1 VIRLDLQL
9 FSGEKTEKATPK
21 RRDDARRKGQVA
33 RSQEIGQVLVLLAA
47 LFTIKAF
54 AGMYLNE
61 FVRLMQVDFSQGLM
75 ITIDQQ
81 SFTPY
86 MLQMM
91 LLIAKLV
98 LPVMGV
104 SLVVGVGVSYFQVG
118 TLFTLKPLMPDLK
131 KLDPIAGMKRL
142 FSLKSVVESA
152 KSMIKILIIGF
163 VVYSELSKDWE
174 LVSQLGNMDILTIV
188 RVMGDLTYGIFWKSG
203 LAMLG
208 LALFDLW
215 YQRFDYEKSLR
226 MSKQEIKDEHKQVE
240 GNPEVKGKI
249 KEKQRAMALRRM
261 MADVPKA
268 DVVITNP
275 THFAVAIQYDPEKME
290 APIVLAKGL
299 DETAQRIKKIAREA
313 NVVLVENKPLAR
325 TLYATVEI
333 GQSIPSD
340 LFQAVAEVLAYVY
353 RLKGKA

>member
-104 SLVVGVGVSYFQVG
+104 SLVVGVAVSYFQVG